1 VQLGSDVSAGNRS
14 CAPGPGQSVLLSFQD
29 LELQRQDH
37 ENCVWVAEANDFTAV
52 TTIARPVG
60 KHASPAAKQLMDWLS
75 TSADAMQYLQ
85 GRARGLCRDD
95 Q

>member
-60 KHASPAAKQLMDWLS
+60 KHASPAAKQLMNWLS

-85 GRARGLCRDD
+85 GRACGLCRDD